1 VCLNIFLKI
10 QIKLV
15 WLERCSAATNFS
27 INYEGCS
34 ESNASCFLMLAHDFR
49 GRCWWYGSRGW
60 TFPPISHSMPLLWTK
75 WCLMWR
81 CMWSKGVPLNSS
93 LRKKWHPLTFV
104 DACWMFM
111 ETKQW
116 IRAQW
121 GGGWCFSAVA
131 TATVVTFSGADFYE
145 HGMQAHFIAGENAQL
160 MMVTVFKNSVF

>member
-1 VCLNIFLKI
+1 MCLNIFLKI

-93 LRKKWHPLTFV
+93 LRKKWHPLPFV

-111 ETKQW
+111 ETKPCW
-116 IRAQW
+116 VVH
-121 GGGWCFSAVA
+121 FSSSDSSSGPSLQVQIFMT
-131 TATVVTFSGADFYE
+131 TAYRLL
-145 HGMQAHFIAGENAQL
+145 FITG
-160 MMVTVFKNSVF
+160 KNT